1 MLSTTEAAASAQLLL
16 NYFSI
21 KCQLNLDIMFATRIE
36 FPALGATKKKKRK
49 CGDPTVAMQR
59 LIAVAFS

>member
-36 FPALGATKKKKRK
+36 FPALGATKKKRK

>member
-1 MLSTTEAAASAQLLL
+1 MLSTTEAAAAAAAQLLL

-36 FPALGATKKKKRK
+36 FPALGATKKKKRENVGILQLP
-49 CGDPTVAMQR
+49 CNV
-59 LIAVAFS
+59 

>member
-36 FPALGATKKKKRK
+36 FPALGATKKKEKMWGSYS
-49 CGDPTVAMQR
+49 CHATFDCSCIFV
-59 LIAVAFS
+59 